1 MHNIKKAK
9 KYVSKN
15 ISHSIKSYYNIGSN
29 IFCIY
34 DFVYID
40 FRFTLIFGEY
50 KL

>member
-15 ISHSIKSYYNIGSN
+15 ISHSIKSYYNIGYN

-34 DFVYID
+34 DIVYID